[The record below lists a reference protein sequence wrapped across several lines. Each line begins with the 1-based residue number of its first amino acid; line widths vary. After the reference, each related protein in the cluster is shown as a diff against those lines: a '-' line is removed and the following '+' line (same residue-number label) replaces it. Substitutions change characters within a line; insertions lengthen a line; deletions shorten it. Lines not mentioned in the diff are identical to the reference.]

1 VELSTLEH
9 VERRLLREYL
19 DLPGLSL
26 TLAQACRLLCLDAHT
41 CEVLVNKLVNA
52 RCLAHGASGTYV
64 RDTRYADLA
73 TWKRLVRRRLGQ
85 LRRL

>member
-1 VELSTLEH
+1 LSTLEY
-9 VERRLLREYL
+9 VERRLLGEYL

-26 TLAQACRLLCLDAHT
+26 TLAQAARLLGVDART
-41 CEVLVNKLVNA
+41 CEALLNKLVNA

-73 TWKRLVRRRLGQ
+73 TWKRVVRRRLGQ